1 MGNKRA
7 AAGEPAPSVQ
17 SVDRA
22 VAILEILARDG
33 EAGVTEVARE
43 LDVHK
48 STASRL
54 LAALDRREL
63 VTQDTARGKF
73 RLGVGIVRL
82 AGAASARLDVVQE
95 SRPVCR
101 ALAQQVGE
109 TVNLAILSGR
119 DALYLDQ
126 AAGPAAL
133 SPNHWAGRRIPLHA
147 TSDGKVLLAYLP
159 ADELAASLVPPL
171 DRFTERTINAAD
183 EFPAVLAEVRRRGF
197 ATAVDELEAGLT
209 AIAAPVRNAEG
220 MVIASI
226 STSGPSFRIPAGRI
240 PALAAAVRRAADE
253 ISRRLGWL
261 ARALPVR
268 AAGGHGLTGE
278 GLTGEDVTQL
288 AGSVVRIPVEGRLEV
303 ATLRRGAV
311 RGEFALQRA
320 MAGSGLLRPGLLV
333 HGGHQEQ
340 HAGEHHHAGRA
351 MAQYQARRGEHHAG
365 QQQPPARQ
373 DGGGHP
379 EQADGREQAAGTEA
393 PADPRGAGRPGEPQ
407 RSGPPR

>member
-1 MGNKRA
+1 MSNSGHEGPGA
-7 AAGEPAPSVQ
+7 AQSVQ

-63 VTQDTARGKF
+63 VTQDAARGRF

-101 ALAQQVGE
+101 ELAQQVGE

-133 SPNHWAGRRIPLHA
+133 SPHNWAGRRIPLHA
-147 TSDGKVLLAYLP
+147 TSDGKVLLAYVP
-159 ADELAASLVPPL
+159 EAERAACLTPPL
-171 DRFTERTINAAD
+171 ARFTERTVTAVA
-183 EFPAVLAEVRRRGF
+183 EFPALLAEVRRSGF

-209 AIAAPVRNAEG
+209 AIAAPVRDAEG
-220 MVIASI
+220 TVIASV
-226 STSGPSFRIPAGRI
+226 SASGPSFRIPATRI

-253 ISRRLGWL
+253 VSRRLGWVS
-261 ARALPVR
+261 R
-268 AAGGHGLTGE
+268 
-278 GLTGEDVTQL
+278 
-288 AGSVVRIPVEGRLEV
+288 
-303 ATLRRGAV
+303 
-311 RGEFALQRA
+311 
-320 MAGSGLLRPGLLV
+320 
-333 HGGHQEQ
+333 
-340 HAGEHHHAGRA
+340 
-351 MAQYQARRGEHHAG
+351 
-365 QQQPPARQ
+365 
-373 DGGGHP
+373 
-379 EQADGREQAAGTEA
+379 
-393 PADPRGAGRPGEPQ
+393 
-407 RSGPPR
+407 

>member
-1 MGNKRA
+1 MSNNGPG
-7 AAGEPAPSVQ
+7 AGEPAPSVQ

-54 LAALDRREL
+54 LAVLDRREL
-63 VTQDTARGKF
+63 VTQDTARGRF
-73 RLGVGIVRL
+73 RLGAGIVRL

-147 TSDGKVLLAYLP
+147 TSDGKILLAYLP
-159 ADELAASLVPPL
+159 EDELTASLVPPL
-171 DRFTERTINAAD
+171 ARFTERTITAVA
-183 EFPAVLAEVRRRGF
+183 EFPALLAEVRRRGF
-197 ATAVDELEAGLT
+197 ATAVDELETGLT

-220 MVIASI
+220 AVIASI
-226 STSGPSFRIPAGRI
+226 SASGPSFRIPAGRI
-240 PALAAAVRRAADE
+240 AALASAVRRAADE
-253 ISRRLGWL
+253 ASRRLGWL
-261 ARALPVR
+261 AR
-268 AAGGHGLTGE
+268 
-278 GLTGEDVTQL
+278 
-288 AGSVVRIPVEGRLEV
+288 
-303 ATLRRGAV
+303 
-311 RGEFALQRA
+311 
-320 MAGSGLLRPGLLV
+320 
-333 HGGHQEQ
+333 
-340 HAGEHHHAGRA
+340 
-351 MAQYQARRGEHHAG
+351 
-365 QQQPPARQ
+365 
-373 DGGGHP
+373 
-379 EQADGREQAAGTEA
+379 
-393 PADPRGAGRPGEPQ
+393 
-407 RSGPPR
+407 